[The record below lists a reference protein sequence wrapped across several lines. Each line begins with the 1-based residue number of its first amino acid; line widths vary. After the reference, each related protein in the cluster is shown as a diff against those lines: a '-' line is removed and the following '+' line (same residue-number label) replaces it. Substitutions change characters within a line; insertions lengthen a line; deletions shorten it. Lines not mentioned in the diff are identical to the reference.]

1 MGQNCYYKSL
11 LFSQGS
17 FIVMVSLSYRYG
29 IVMVSLSYPEYHNDT
44 ITIP

>member
-1 MGQNCYYKSL
+1 MGQNCYYKYL